1 MVSPLEMADQLEK
14 AARALRR
21 MGRDLDR
28 AVLVSQWMVL
38 ASKLPEG
45 HDRSKLNQDIFAAAE
60 RIVSHHGEWK
70 QK

>member
-1 MVSPLEMADQLEK
+1 MVTPLDVADQLEK

-28 AVLVSQWMVL
+28 AVLVSQWMVF

-45 HDRSKLNQDIFAAAE
+45 HDRSKLNKDIFAAAE